1 LLPFKYYSD
10 YIILMSKQ
18 DKKETT
24 ISTTD
29 STTSV
34 SNNDNF
40 GQSSSNHSRQSSFNR
55 HAEENKQS
63 IEQSLDETKRNIQKN
78 LDEARGQI
86 PRYTQSIS
94 DAQEHAIQAT
104 KEIADSYIEY
114 QKQALNSFQSIFTP
128 YIENMNNN
136 VWNNQDYIGKKLPE
150 MYSKVVSNYAENTM
164 AANRMFNDLAFANV
178 DSFKNLANTTKEH
191 FKQLAE
197 IGKRNARVCEDIHH
211 QGNQGNTVSSTT
223 TYSQNR

>member
-1 LLPFKYYSD
+1 
-10 YIILMSKQ
+10 MSKQ
-18 DKKETT
+18 DNKETT
-24 ISTTD
+24 SSPSYSFPNTD
-29 STTSV
+29 NYNQGS
-34 SNNDNF
+34 
-40 GQSSSNHSRQSSFNR
+40 
-55 HAEENKQS
+55 AEENKQS
-63 IEQSLDETKRNIQKN
+63 LNRSLDETKRNIQKN

-164 AANRMFNDLAFANV
+164 AANRIFNDLAFANV

-197 IGKRNARVCEDIHH
+197 IGKRNGRNERR
-211 QGNQGNTVSSTT
+211 NKEKR
-223 TYSQNR
+223 YSCGKFRNRT